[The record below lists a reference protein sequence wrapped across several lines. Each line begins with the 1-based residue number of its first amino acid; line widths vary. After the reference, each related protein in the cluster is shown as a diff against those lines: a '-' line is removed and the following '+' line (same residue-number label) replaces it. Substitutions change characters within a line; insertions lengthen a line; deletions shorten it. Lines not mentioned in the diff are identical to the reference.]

1 MKKRT
6 DIWIIAGEASG
17 DLYGARLARS
27 LRKSAPEDMELHI
40 SGMGGVQMASAGVD
54 CRVDST
60 ELGVMGVF
68 EVFRLIGTFIRIFR
82 NFVKWAKKERPDAV
96 VLIDYPGFNIR
107 FARQLYKL
115 NIPVVWYIS
124 PHVWVWGKKRIPKLA
139 KYCSKMLLIFPFET
153 EVYAGTGLDTEFV
166 GHPLLNIVDERHDPA
181 LVRDENTLV
190 LLPGSRKMEI
200 ERLWPA
206 FLQTAGEYALRHP
219 GVRIV
224 AAVPRDKVAKQ
235 CREIM
240 EKMSDKIS
248 VPVVEIETGKTG
260 YWQQKGT
267 LALAASGTVTVE
279 SALAGLP
286 LVVAY
291 RMNWFTIIL
300 AKFLV
305 KLYRGFFTMA
315 NIVADKMVYEEF
327 LQHHVCPAELL
338 PALERISPG
347 GERREEVIA
356 GMKHVRQL
364 LSPENSGEGSSET
377 ADNRAASAVLDVIQQ
392 GRKRSE
398 KNT

>member
-17 DLYGARLARS
+17 DLYGARLAKA
-27 LRKSAPEDMELHI
+27 LRAAAPADMDLHI
-40 SGMGGVQMASAGVD
+40 SGMGGVQMSAAGVE

-68 EVFRLIGTFIRIFR
+68 EVFRLIGTFIRIFC
-82 NFVKWAKKERPDAV
+82 NFVKWAEKERPDAV
-96 VLIDYPGFNIR
+96 ILIDYPGFNIR
-107 FARQLYKL
+107 FAKKL
-115 NIPVVWYIS
+115 RRMKIPVIWYIS
-124 PHVWVWGKKRIPKLA
+124 PHVWVWGKKRIPKLVE
-139 KYCSKMLLIFPFET
+139 YCRKMLLIFPFET
-153 EVYAGTGLDTEFV
+153 EVYAGTGLETEFV

-181 LVRDENTLV
+181 IVRDDNTLV

-200 ERLWPA
+200 DRLWPT
-206 FLQTAGEYALRHP
+206 FLMTAKSYAANHP
-219 GVRIV
+219 GCRVV
-224 AAVPRDKVAKQ
+224 AAVPREKVAKQ

-240 EKMSDKIS
+240 AAMAEKTEL
-248 VPVVEIETGKTG
+248 PVVDIEIGRTG

-327 LQHHVCPAELL
+327 LQHHVCVKELL
-338 PALERISPG
+338 PALERIAPG
-347 GERREEVIA
+347 GERRNDVIA
-356 GMKHVRQL
+356 GMDLVRQL
-364 LSPENSGEGSSET
+364 LSPAAGEGNEVPVT
-377 ADNRAASAVLDVIQQ
+377 ADTRAASAVLEVIQK
-392 GRKRSE
+392 GRIE
-398 KNT
+398 K